1 LFAAG
6 DLIVVLRLLPAAPL
20 AVCRKYLT
28 VLPGPAAPWRLL
40 QFDKADSA
48 ATLSQ
53 QGNNNSPDAQ

>member
-1 LFAAG
+1 M
-6 DLIVVLRLLPAAPL
+6 VLRLLPAALL